1 MFVLCPHCQF
11 LVALEPATGRPPLR
25 CPRCRETL
33 QPTLGADQPV
43 LPSESNV
50 LVESISEAVIETAR
64 VADQDADVVAIAE
77 GETTEQSAD
86 AYDIQPESPEI
97 ATQIADVIAEI
108 AADHNVAA
116 AKPAIAPAI
125 APAVPTLRVP
135 MSIRWPSAIAR
146 RRLAIAGV
154 PLLAILLLLQSLLSD
169 RARLAADA
177 RWRPLMV
184 VLCDALSCTLPP
196 WREPAA
202 FTLLERDV
210 RPDPRRSGVLHVSAS
225 FRNDARWSQPWP
237 ALLLTLS
244 DADGRVA
251 GARAFRPEEYLVAPV
266 TRNRLASGQ
275 SAKVSFDVVEPTRD
289 VVAFTFDFR

>member
-11 LVALEPATGRPPLR
+11 LVALEPATGQPPEQ
-25 CPRCRETL
+25 CPRCHERLLHEAAESA
-33 QPTLGADQPV
+33 PPV
-43 LPSESNV
+43 EPPV
-50 LVESISEAVIETAR
+50 DDAPISAAIDETA
-64 VADQDADVVAIAE
+64 AITEQDADVVAIA
-77 GETTEQSAD
+77 GETAMPEPSAD
-86 AYDIQPESPEI
+86 AHDIQLDTP
-97 ATQIADVIAEI
+97 DVASTEPSEVIVET
-108 AADHNVAA
+108 AADGDVAE
-116 AKPAIAPAI
+116 AKPAVARAT
-125 APAVPTLRVP
+125 PTSRVP
-135 MSIRWPSAIAR
+135 RPIPLPSASAR
-146 RRLAIAGV
+146 HRLAIASV

-169 RARLAADA
+169 RTRLAADA
-177 RWRPLMV
+177 RWRPLMI

-196 WREPAA
+196 WREPPA

-210 RPDPRRSGVLHVSAS
+210 RPDPHRAGVLHVSAG

-251 GARAFRPEEYLVAPV
+251 GARAFSPAEYLAAPA
-266 TRNRLASGQ
+266 TQKRLASGQ

>member
-11 LVALEPATGRPPLR
+11 LVALEPATGQPPEQ
-25 CPRCRETL
+25 CPRCHERLREAMQSAPPAGPGVDDAPVSAAIDQTAAITE
-33 QPTLGADQPV
+33 QEAD
-43 LPSESNV
+43 
-50 LVESISEAVIETAR
+50 ETATP
-64 VADQDADVVAIAE
+64 E
-77 GETTEQSAD
+77 PSAD
-86 AYDIQPESPEI
+86 AHDIQPDTPDAVSTESV
-97 ATQIADVIAEI
+97 DVIVET
-108 AADHNVAA
+108 AADGDVAE
-116 AKPAIAPAI
+116 AKPAVASAT
-125 APAVPTLRVP
+125 PTSRVP
-135 MSIRWPSAIAR
+135 PSISLPSASAR
-146 RRLAIAGV
+146 RRLAIASV
-154 PLLAILLLLQSLLSD
+154 PLLVILLLLQSLLSD
-169 RARLAADA
+169 RTRLAADA
-177 RWRPLMV
+177 RWRPLMI

-210 RPDPRRSGVLHVSAS
+210 RPDPHRAGVLHVSAG

-251 GARAFRPEEYLVAPV
+251 GARAFSPAEYLAAPA
-266 TRNRLASGQ
+266 TQNRLASGQ

>member
-11 LVALEPATGRPPLR
+11 LVALEPATGQPPEQ
-25 CPRCRETL
+25 CPRCHERLREAAQSAPPGEL
-33 QPTLGADQPV
+33 DAG
-43 LPSESNV
+43 
-50 LVESISEAVIETAR
+50 VESTLAPIDETAP
-64 VADQDADVVAIAE
+64 VTEQEAGVVVIADETETATPELSADALDVQSDDADVASNDAVDVI
-77 GETTEQSAD
+77 GETKHS
-86 AYDIQPESPEI
+86 
-97 ATQIADVIAEI
+97 
-108 AADHNVAA
+108 VAA
-116 AKPAIAPAI
+116 
-125 APAVPTLRVP
+125 PTPPVRP
-135 MSIRWPSAIAR
+135 NRWPSARAR
-146 RRLAIAGV
+146 HRLAIASV

-177 RWRPLMV
+177 RWRPLMI
-184 VLCDALSCTLPP
+184 VLCDALTCTLPP

-202 FTLLERDV
+202 FTLLDRDV
-210 RPDPRRSGVLHVSAS
+210 RPDPHHAGVLHVSAG

-251 GARAFRPEEYLVAPV
+251 GTRAFRPDEYLAAPA
-266 TRNRLASGQ
+266 TQNRLASGQ

>member
-11 LVALEPATGRPPLR
+11 LVALEPATGQPPEQ
-25 CPRCRETL
+25 CPRCRERL
-33 QPTLGADQPV
+33 RDAAQSAPPGEADAGVQSTPA
-43 LPSESNV
+43 P
-50 LVESISEAVIETAR
+50 IDETAP
-64 VADQDADVVAIAE
+64 VTELEADVVVIAD
-77 GETTEQSAD
+77 ETALPEPAAD
-86 AYDIQPESPEI
+86 ALDVRLDDPDVASNEP
-97 ATQIADVIAEI
+97 ADVIATTE
-108 AADHNVAA
+108 HVVAA
-116 AKPAIAPAI
+116 
-125 APAVPTLRVP
+125 TTSTTR
-135 MSIRWPSAIAR
+135 SNRWPSAPVR
-146 RRLAIAGV
+146 HRLAVASV

-177 RWRPLMV
+177 RWRPLMI
-184 VLCDALSCTLPP
+184 VLCDALRCTLPP

-202 FTLLERDV
+202 FTLLDRDV
-210 RPDPRRSGVLHVSAS
+210 RPDPHRAGVLHVSAG

-251 GARAFRPEEYLVAPV
+251 GARAFRPAEYLAAPV
-266 TRNRLASGQ
+266 TQNRLASGQ